1 MYTSAQAH
9 KYLNQFS
16 IKPSV
21 QRTAIMEYLLTHRTH
36 PTIEE
41 IFLALSPSMPTL
53 SKTTVYNTL
62 NLFLENKVVQQLVI
76 DEKNARF
83 DVDTSSHAHFIC
95 KNCGKV
101 YDIFNLS
108 SSLFDFP
115 KNTDFS
121 IQAVEI
127 SYTGVC
133 NQCKDS

>member
-1 MYTSAQAH
+1 
-9 KYLNQFS
+9 
-16 IKPSV
+16 
-21 QRTAIMEYLLTHRTH
+21 MEYLLSHRTH

-95 KNCGKV
+95 RDCGKV

-108 SSLFDFP
+108 PALFEIP
-115 KNTDFS
+115 KNSGFN
-121 IQAVEI
+121 IQSVEI
-127 SYTGVC
+127 SYTGIC
-133 NQCKDS
+133 NECKGN

>member
-121 IQAVEI
+121 IHAVEI